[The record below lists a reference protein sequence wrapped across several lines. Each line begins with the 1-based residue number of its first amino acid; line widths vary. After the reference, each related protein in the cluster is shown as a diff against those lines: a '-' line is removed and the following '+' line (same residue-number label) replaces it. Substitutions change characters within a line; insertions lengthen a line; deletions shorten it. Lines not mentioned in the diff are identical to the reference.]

1 MIAICVVCK
10 DYIGVYS
17 ARYLSLLNMEFDRRS
32 YIPRFAFNL
41 PEHWSE
47 LWQEAEKHS
56 RIVSLK
62 IQEQYEYFHW
72 VASNVQM

>member
-32 YIPRFAFNL
+32 YIPRFASNL
-41 PEHWSE
+41 PEHWSQ

-56 RIVSLK
+56 RIVS
-62 IQEQYEYFHW
+62 
-72 VASNVQM
+72 